1 MVWASLQSDVSSFK
15 QLYCFIT
22 LEGCKTYL
30 KKKKEKRK
38 EMKRKKKKLWIKP
51 QHKGNC

>member
-1 MVWASLQSDVSSFK
+1 MVWASLQSDVSYFK

-38 EMKRKKKKLWIKP
+38 EKKKEEVIN
-51 QHKGNC
+51 QATT